1 MVKNT
6 LNRDIPEPY
15 ADQYGVYG
23 GEFANIKPYDEHA
36 RHINTVKPDHSKLV
50 ASIHDAIVAT
60 G

>member
-36 RHINTVKPDHSKLV
+36 RHINCL
-50 ASIHDAIVAT
+50 HDFTSA
-60 G
+60 

>member
-23 GEFANIKPYDEHA
+23 GASLPKLSLMMNMPATSTRLSRITANSWRQFTMP
-36 RHINTVKPDHSKLV
+36 L
-50 ASIHDAIVAT
+50 
-60 G
+60 